1 MVDEQWDLRASFKTT
16 PAAFVNRLSWS
27 CGYNRLLRTAT
38 VVTSPASS
46 SETPNLTEAAPSSR
60 RAAGLRALYGV
71 TIFLGAFLL
80 FLIEPLFAKLI
91 LPWFGGTA
99 AVWATCLVFYQ
110 SALLAGYWYADALA
124 RLFAPRRATAVHL
137 GLLVTSL
144 AFLPIAPV
152 AFWRGHASV
161 DPAWRILGLLACSI
175 GLPFLVLSATSPLVQ
190 AWYARRAVGD
200 LTAAQRS
207 PYHLYAIS
215 NVASLLALLSF
226 PFVLEPRV
234 SAHRQAVLWSILYGL
249 FVVICGLASWFARSE
264 ATTEHSAQE
273 IQNGATPTTA
283 AHDESRLDKSDPANP
298 DAWIDHG
305 HGIQHTYTRQEKVLW
320 VALAACGSMALV
332 AVTNHLATNVAP
344 IPLLWVIPLAVYLL
358 SFAMVFARR
367 RWYSPWLTAR
377 MLAVMLGA
385 AGYAMYDST
394 LTQAIQ
400 VGVPVFCLLLFI
412 ICLFCHGQLA
422 ARRPSPEHLTS
433 FYLLMAGGGA
443 LGSVSVAL
451 VAPHVLTGVYELPFV
466 LVLTAVLGAIVLWR
480 EGWGARI
487 FWSAMTACMV
497 GVLVSN
503 VRTTRQDS
511 VALVRDFYSALRIQ
525 DFTANRKMPFRLLI
539 HGTIQ
544 HGGQFLTW
552 PENRNPTLYYGRK
565 SGVGL
570 ALRFCCNGPKRVGVV
585 GLGAGTLAAYG
596 KRGDY
601 FRFYE
606 IDPQVVRIAQGWF
619 SFLKQS
625 PAQKDIVLGD
635 ARLSLESEPSQQF
648 DVLAVDA
655 FSGDA
660 IPVHLLTREAFA
672 VYVRHLKS
680 DGILAIHVS
689 NTYLN
694 LAPVV
699 ELLAEDADYA
709 TRLISS
715 DDDDAAL
722 ISAADWVLVT
732 HNQEFLN
739 VPETFVGSR
748 SIQVPEKLR
757 LWTDDYNNLFEV
769 LRTVKYVTRPH
780 GDS

>member
-1 MVDEQWDLRASFKTT
+1 MAPPLCDSG
-16 PAAFVNRLSWS
+16 SGS
-27 CGYNRLLRTAT
+27 CEYNWLLRTAN
-38 VVTSPASS
+38 VVTPPVNR
-46 SETPNLTEAAPSSR
+46 SETPILVGAEPS
-60 RAAGLRALYGV
+60 LRIRVALRVLYGA
-71 TIFLGAFLL
+71 TIFLAAFLL
-80 FLIEPLFAKLI
+80 FLLEPLFAKLI

-110 SALLAGYWYADALA
+110 TALLAGYWYADLLA
-124 RLFAPRRATAVHL
+124 RRFAARRASAVHL
-137 GLLVTSL
+137 GLLVASL
-144 AFLPIAPV
+144 AFLPIAPM
-152 AFWRGHASV
+152 AFWREHATA
-161 DPAWRILGLLACSI
+161 DPAWRILGLLACSM

-190 AWYARRAVGD
+190 AWYARRATGD
-200 LTAAQRS
+200 AAETLRS

-215 NVASLLALLSF
+215 NAASLLALLSF
-226 PFVLEPRV
+226 PFVLERWVP
-234 SAHRQAVLWSILYGL
+234 AHRQALVWSSLYGA
-249 FVVICGLASWFARSE
+249 FVVLCAGAAWVSRSDSAKTSGRRNVRSE
-264 ATTEHSAQE
+264 SGAESVIATE
-273 IQNGATPTTA
+273 G
-283 AHDESRLDKSDPANP
+283 HDESCPDPGFDVAT
-298 DAWIDHG
+298 
-305 HGIQHTYTRQEKVLW
+305 QHERRVPHPYTWPEKMLW
-320 VALAACGSMALV
+320 VALAACGSMALL

-358 SFAMVFARR
+358 SFALVFAKR
-367 RWYSPWLTAR
+367 RWYSSWLTAR

-400 VGVPVFCLLLFI
+400 VAVPVFCLLLFV
-412 ICLFCHGQLA
+412 ICLFCHGELA
-422 ARRPSPEHLTS
+422 ARRPSPKHLTS
-433 FYLLMAGGGA
+433 FYLLLAGGGA
-443 LGSVSVAL
+443 IGSISVAL
-451 VAPHVLTGVYELPFV
+451 LAPRILTGVYELPLV
-466 LVLTAVLGAIVLWR
+466 LVLAAVLGAIVLWN
-480 EGWGARI
+480 EGWSARI
-487 FWSAMTACMV
+487 FWSAMAACMC
-497 GVLVSN
+497 GVLLSN

-511 VALVRDFYSALRIQ
+511 VALVRDFYAALRIQ
-525 DFTANRKMPFRLLI
+525 DFTANRKLPFRLLI

-544 HGGQFLTW
+544 HGGQFLSW

-570 ALRFCCNGPKRVGVV
+570 ALRFCCAGPKRVGVV

-596 KRGDY
+596 KPGDY

-606 IDPQVVRIAQGWF
+606 IDPQVIRIAQGWF

-672 VYVRHLKS
+672 VYFRHLKA

-689 NTYLN
+689 NTYLD

-699 ELLAEDADYA
+699 DLLAEDADYA

-715 DDDDAAL
+715 GDDDTAL

-732 HNQEFLN
+732 RNQDFLN

-748 SIQVPEKLR
+748 NIQVPPKLR

-769 LRTVKYVTRPH
+769 LRTVKYITRPR